1 MLWIG
6 LWWYET
12 CLNRIEIMPVWLETQ
27 LDRVEIESDY
37 MDRIG
42 ERESLVGRA
51 RECIWGTEGAPGAW
65 VHIDTHK
72 NSQRSRGDKGRT
84 MFVMLWKQNG
94 NKDLFWWIKR
104 NLGDFSGQDIYI
116 YSTFFFRASTRHCPC
131 RAVLP
136 LKGKIQS
143 LQRRLPIGFDTIIEL
158 KHTFDYNCHSH
169 YNGKDLSIH
178 LNKVIVTLFKLKIK
192 YNHINWEYSF
202 SIIVET

>member
-116 YSTFFFRASTRHCPC
+116 YSTFFLELQQGTTHVGRCYHLRVKFK
-131 RAVLP
+131 VY
-136 LKGKIQS
+136 KGVCQLALI
-143 LQRRLPIGFDTIIEL
+143 P
-158 KHTFDYNCHSH
+158 
-169 YNGKDLSIH
+169 
-178 LNKVIVTLFKLKIK
+178 
-192 YNHINWEYSF
+192 
-202 SIIVET
+202 